1 MVKVSITLPNA
12 AQITLESE
20 EAEVIHQ
27 VVSMALRDLPREL
40 MHSSAGSVPG
50 NGPAEM
56 SQDSSGVTNDV
67 TDRTRARPSVNVVQE
82 AGDSIVET
90 AAWPPADPLTNIGTL
105 EPQVATASGL
115 ATGPAAAT
123 PGRARTSRSTTP
135 APARTRREPVP
146 QEAGYDGTGERRVP
160 TTEAEKQFAQFCAAA
175 APLVDMRKVVVAA
188 ESARRFLDMPSVDV
202 TDLAR
207 LFDLAGWRTP
217 HNFTQT
223 LRNAARD
230 KYRWLE
236 RVPGRSGR
244 YSATQRGR
252 TVTMIELPETR

>member
-12 AQITLESE
+12 AQIILESE

-27 VVSMALRDLPREL
+27 VVSMALRDLPRDL
-40 MHSSAGSVPG
+40 MHSGAGSAPG
-50 NGPAEM
+50 SGPAEM
-56 SQDSSGVTNDV
+56 PQSSIGLTNDAS
-67 TDRTRARPSVNVVQE
+67 DRTKARPSANVVQE
-82 AGDSIVET
+82 AGDRIVET
-90 AAWPPADPLTNIGTL
+90 AGPPPADPLIHFGTP
-105 EPQVATASGL
+105 EPPAVTVSGL
-115 ATGPAAAT
+115 ASGPAAAT
-123 PGRARTSRSTTP
+123 PGWARTGQSAPP
-135 APARTRREPVP
+135 APASIRWAPVP
-146 QEAGYDGTGERRVP
+146 QEFGNEGTGGRRVP
-160 TTEAEKQFAQFCAAA
+160 KTEVEKQFAQFCASG
-175 APLVDMRKVVVAA
+175 APLGDMRKVVVAA
-188 ESARRFLDMPSVDV
+188 EGARRFLDMPSVDA

-244 YSATQRGR
+244 YSATHLGR
-252 TVTMIELPETR
+252 TVTRTA

>member
-40 MHSSAGSVPG
+40 MHSGAGSVPDDG
-50 NGPAEM
+50 QADRPQGSSDVIKDVTGPA
-56 SQDSSGVTNDV
+56 G
-67 TDRTRARPSVNVVQE
+67 ANVLQA

-90 AAWPPADPLTNIGTL
+90 AGPPPTDPLAQFGTP
-105 EPQVATASGL
+105 EPQVATVSGL
-115 ATGPAAAT
+115 ASGPAAAT
-123 PGRARTSRSTTP
+123 PGWARTGQSAAP
-135 APARTRREPVP
+135 APARIRREAVP
-146 QEAGYDGTGERRVP
+146 KEAGNEGAGGRRAP
-160 TTEAEKQFAQFCAAA
+160 TTEAEMQFAQFCASA
-175 APLVDMRKVVVAA
+175 APLGDMRKVVVAA
-188 ESARRFLDMPSVDV
+188 EGAERYLDMPSVDT

-244 YSATQRGR
+244 YSATQLGR
-252 TVTMIELPETR
+252 TVTRTA